1 MSHILRAVQL
11 HPTLLW
17 STQLLL
23 EHWDAS
29 HIHGTSQQFPLGK
42 SILCAL
48 AAVTCSVISSLP
60 TFQHRIPPD
69 RDGNLLQELLLRLLV
84 PSTDRLSAL
93 GTQCSVVLPLIKLQ
107 HQFPGYITDTKC
119 RPAAKPGNIGTWVQ
133 ELQLPERKLSFIKEQ
148 IYFMHTILDNIFHP
162 SLLML
167 AAQTR
172 ASSSQGARKHER
184 KHLTWEPWALSQAEQ
199 KAVTLQGKGTGSA
212 AALSVHVLKPSSFH
226 GGLLWW
232 KFSGAQKLRQL
243 STIPCQPKDSWSVA
257 IAHNG
262 KFWCARAVKNNLE
275 S

>member
-107 HQFPGYITDTKC
+107 HQFQVTSLIQNAG
-119 RPAAKPGNIGTWVQ
+119 
-133 ELQLPERKLSFIKEQ
+133 LQQNLA
-148 IYFMHTILDNIFHP
+148 ILVLEFRSSNYQRESCP
-162 SLLML
+162 SLKNRF
-167 AAQTR
+167 TSCTPYWTI
-172 ASSSQGARKHER
+172 SSTHPCWCWQHKQGL
-184 KHLTWEPWALSQAEQ
+184 HLPREQ
-199 KAVTLQGKGTGSA
+199 ENMKEN
-212 AALSVHVLKPSSFH
+212 
-226 GGLLWW
+226 
-232 KFSGAQKLRQL
+232 
-243 STIPCQPKDSWSVA
+243 I
-257 IAHNG
+257 
-262 KFWCARAVKNNLE
+262 
-275 S
+275 